1 MCLHAA
7 VTESTVSGCK
17 YRLTPAIGRN
27 VLVPIRNLPCIQ
39 KENPIDR
46 VAMSVVEHDVTKQ
59 PKNVRLQRSGHT
71 VLVGIRSQHGRL
83 HKQLR
88 LMVSTVNG
96 TCKL

>member
-7 VTESTVSGCK
+7 VAESTVSGCK
-17 YRLTPAIGRN
+17 YRLTPAVGRY
-27 VLVPIRNLPCIQ
+27 VLVPISNLPCKR

-46 VAMSVVEHDVTKQ
+46 VAMSIVEHDITKQ
-59 PKNVRLQRSGHT
+59 PKYVRLQRSGHT
-71 VLVGIRSQHGRL
+71 VLVGIRSQQSRL

-96 TCKL
+96 TCE